1 MLTFA
6 VPMVPVPLATLHVSP
21 AGAVCT
27 VTAYAVP
34 VAIDDVKAKVVAPEL
49 TVTVS
54 LPFAS
59 TKPLAVAPLTVPPR
73 V

>member
-1 MLTFA
+1 
-6 VPMVPVPLATLHVSP
+6 MVPVPLATLHVSP

-34 VAIDDVKAKVVAPEL
+34 VAIDDVKEKVVAPEL
-49 TVTVS
+49 TVTVA

-59 TKPLAVAPLTVPPR
+59 TKPSAVAPLTVPPS